1 MIATHQDGADAKRAD
16 MANRVF
22 ASERRRTASSLKSTR
37 VASGKEKR
45 APPLCGRYPFADIVR
60 ARMQYAGDKAGGF
73 TMPRN
78 SKFNHVRLNHSVAP
92 DPK

>member
-1 MIATHQDGADAKRAD
+1 MTAPHQDDADAERAD

-22 ASERRRTASSLKSTR
+22 ASKRRRTASSLNSAR

-60 ARMQYAGDKAGGF
+60 ARTQYAGDKAGSF
-73 TMPRN
+73 TVPRN
-78 SKFNHVRLNHSVAP
+78 SKSNHVRLNHSVAP